1 MKSEY
6 IIEGKLRRAALEKTS
21 TGVQI
26 TIDGN
31 PRSIRYEEMISDHF
45 VMESDGAKYRVV
57 VREIGDRTHVW
68 INGQTVVLERP
79 KPEAFG
85 IVGSSDSHLTAP
97 MPGTLRK
104 LLVTEGQ
111 LVEPKQTVAILEAM
125 KMEHNL
131 RAPRAGKVAKV
142 FYKEGDVLEAD
153 ATVLDLE
160 PLEEEG

>member
-1 MKSEY
+1 MKIEY
-6 IIEGKLRRAALEKTS
+6 IVEGNLRRAALEKTS
-21 TGVQI
+21 NGLRL

-31 PRSIRYEEMISDHF
+31 PCSIRYEEMTSGYF
-45 VMESDGAKYRVV
+45 VAEKDGAKYRILI
-57 VREIGDRTHVW
+57 REIGERTYAWV
-68 INGQTVVLERP
+68 NGQTLVLERP
-79 KPEAFG
+79 KSEGVG

-111 LVEPKQTVAILEAM
+111 AVEPKQTVAILEAM

-131 RAPRAGKVAKV
+131 RAPRAGKVAKI
-142 FYKEGDVLEAD
+142 FFKEGDVLEAD

>member
-21 TGVQI
+21 RGVQI

-45 VMESDGAKYRVV
+45 VMERDGAKYRVV
-57 VREIGDRTHVW
+57 VREMGERTHVW
-68 INGQTVVLERP
+68 VNGQTLVLERP
-79 KPEAFG
+79 KSEAVG

>member
-1 MKSEY
+1 LKSEY
-6 IIEGKLRRAALEKTS
+6 IIEGNLRRVTLEKTRG
-21 TGVQI
+21 GVQI
-26 TIDGN
+26 TVDGN
-31 PRSIRYEEMISDHF
+31 PRSIHCEEMTSGHF
-45 VMESDGAKYRVV
+45 VIEKDGAKFRLV

-68 INGQTVVLERP
+68 VDGQTVVLERP

-111 LVEPKQTVAILEAM
+111 IVEPKQTVAILEAM